1 MARKSVQG
9 IEPRHTRTCP
19 ARGWEDC
26 NCKPAYQAN
35 VWSKRDGKRIRKT
48 FPSLAAAKAW
58 RTDAMQGLRQG
69 KLRAPMKDTVRQA
82 GEALIAGMRDSSVR
96 DRSGKVYKA
105 STRRSYRASLEQHV
119 YPEFGGCKLSAV
131 SFPDLQDFVDRLA
144 AQGLDGSTIRNTVN
158 PLRVM
163 FRRARYSVPVNPTTG
178 LEIIARGEK
187 PRRVV
192 TAEVAAR
199 MVESIPLEERALRA
213 TAFFAGLRAGELQAL
228 RIEDIELFPEGR
240 WGLVHIREAWDKR
253 EGSQAPKSVAG
264 KRTVPV
270 CEPLFDVLDEH
281 LLRLGRTSGLI
292 SGVPSRS
299 RSPTRG
305 TGGGRSGRT
314 RPPASSP
321 RTCSCTSAATRSRRS
336 WRTPGFGR
344 VASTGTWATPT
355 TRCRAATRTSR
366 RRSIWR
372 TRRRWPRSCG
382 GPTRRAVSLARNSA
396 S

>member
-1 MARKSVQG
+1 VARKSVQG

-240 WGLVHIREAWDKR
+240 WA
-253 EGSQAPKSVAG
+253 SCTFG
-264 KRTVPV
+264 KP
-270 CEPLFDVLDEH
+270 
-281 LLRLGRTSGLI
+281 GTSGRARRRPRASPGSARCL
-292 SGVPSRS
+292 SASRCS
-299 RSPTRG
+299 
-305 TGGGRSGRT
+305 
-314 RPPASSP
+314 
-321 RTCSCTSAATRSRRS
+321 TCSTSTCSA
-336 WRTPGFGR
+336 
-344 VASTGTWATPT
+344 WAE
-355 TRCRAATRTSR
+355 
-366 RRSIWR
+366 
-372 TRRRWPRSCG
+372 
-382 GPTRRAVSLARNSA
+382 RRA
-396 S
+396 